1 MNSIFRIF
9 ISQQFENHVMVEFS
23 RISSGLKVVTSSSQ
37 RSSTIACKS
46 YHVPEPTCNYKN
58 PIIVV
63 TMSTSTSKRK
73 KRLYSSLSCPSS
85 PSLDSSRSSLSDD
98 SDEDRPSKKLALSL
112 NRLSLSNTPEPKEVK
127 DVEMRQRK
135 SYQKDAFTTVIESLS
150 TTDSDK
156 SDHEEKL
163 ADDASKQAG
172 VADGTT
178 EGMGEAPFSRDE
190 AHVTI
195 LSEIEKR
202 LTKFPH
208 KLLRAEK
215 DDDGKDKETA
225 LVLYRSPESMGLPV
239 SERHKGEDM
248 KALTR
253 KRIIERRRRQRN
265 GNVDVEA
272 DGYEAD
278 VEDFPSK
285 APLLHVNGAHHGP
298 AHHIAGNG
306 FVGNAGYQAQTGHVN
321 SYGAPIAEDLDDD
334 EDDMD
339 GEMMELD

>member
-1 MNSIFRIF
+1 
-9 ISQQFENHVMVEFS
+9 
-23 RISSGLKVVTSSSQ
+23 
-37 RSSTIACKS
+37 
-46 YHVPEPTCNYKN
+46 
-58 PIIVV
+58 
-63 TMSTSTSKRK
+63 MSTSTSKRK

-85 PSLDSSRSSLSDD
+85 PSLTSSRSPPSDD

-112 NRLSLSNTPEPKEVK
+112 NRLSLSNTPEPKEK
-127 DVEMRQRK
+127 EIEMRQRK

-150 TTDSDK
+150 TTDSDQ
-156 SDHEEKL
+156 SDDNLPDET
-163 ADDASKQAG
+163 SKATG
-172 VADGTT
+172 VSEGSV

-202 LTKFPH
+202 LTKLPH
-208 KLLRAEK
+208 KLLRADK
-215 DDDGKDKETA
+215 DDEGKARETA

-239 SERHKGEDM
+239 SERHKSEDM

-265 GNVDVEA
+265 GEVEG

-278 VEDFPSK
+278 VEDFPSQ
-285 APLLHVNGAHHGP
+285 APLLHVNGAHHGST
-298 AHHIAGNG
+298 HGIAGTG
-306 FVGNAGYQAQTGHVN
+306 FGGNIGYQVQMGHVN
-321 SYGAPIAEDLDDD
+321 SYGAPISEDLEDEVPD

-339 GEMMELD
+339 GEMMQLD